1 MASLADN
8 LEPPYYAAIM
18 ETKQH
23 ESVDEPMSTSDR
35 LVSLAIRRPGF
46 LGLETARDIAGKPVT
61 VSYWRDLADVEAWST
76 EGKGEDESDTQ
87 FPLEV
92 RRVANAADNSARTL
106 YVVPEDSRTTWR
118 YT

>member
-18 ETKQH
+18 ETKSH
-23 ESVDEPMSTSDR
+23 ESVDEPISTSDR
-35 LVSLAIRRPGF
+35 LVTLAIRRPGF
-46 LGLETARDIAGKPVT
+46 LGLETARDTAGKPVT

-76 EGKGEDESDTQ
+76 EGNGEGGIAQ
-87 FPLEV
+87 YPLEV